1 MESRRHFALVAKFC
15 GAFATATKKRTGGR
29 VAASHVTTAASPKVS
44 CTSAAAPFVSGAI
57 ALVRTKFDWENYNG
71 LRDRILMGV
80 DTIGPSQDG
89 PGLQGVFRTGGRLNL
104 WKPLQPRNVIR
115 NLSARARVESG
126 NRIMIGGFIVGGS
139 GTGTLKVAIR
149 ALGPSLDPLSVA
161 RLNDPKLQL
170 HKPDGT
176 SVINTDWGLL
186 PAGQKDELR
195 ANDLAPINSRESAM
209 VVTLSPGAYTVELT
223 SQDGIF
229 GVGVLELY
237 ELEGG
242 NNQRTRLQNLSA
254 RCLIRNNVDNVDEK
268 AIVGAIVGNPA
279 NVQNRRM
286 LMIGSGP
293 SLASQGIANPIQNPR
308 LELYDTTTTPA
319 VFLDS
324 NDQWRD
330 IDGTATALQ
339 SELIQAGFES
349 ENASHNNDAALC
361 PTFRPERI
369 FTAIMDDAGGVNGV
383 GLLEFYEY

>member
-1 MESRRHFALVAKFC
+1 M
-15 GAFATATKKRTGGR
+15 
-29 VAASHVTTAASPKVS
+29 S